1 MIKETAQEGKIAF
14 KFSIRCLVEST
25 KKTNAFTYSSYFAKS
40 YYRHQRNFAVLIL
53 HPQKNLKRMSIVICV
68 HQHAT
73 IKSTESDDFLTR
85 FQNGPITYGMAQKY
99 FD

>member
-1 MIKETAQEGKIAF
+1 MHIRKMIKETAQEGKIAF

-25 KKTNAFTYSSYFAKS
+25 KQTIAFTYSSYFAKS

-53 HPQKNLKRMSIVICV
+53 HPQKNLNRMSIVICV

-73 IKSTESDDFLTR
+73 IHYDFHTQICR
-85 FQNGPITYGMAQKY
+85 I
-99 FD
+99 

>member
-53 HPQKNLKRMSIVICV
+53 HPQKNLNRMSIVICV

-73 IKSTESDDFLTR
+73 IQYDFHTQIDVLL
-85 FQNGPITYGMAQKY
+85 
-99 FD
+99 